1 MRKTWTGFL
10 YGEEPWTR
18 AFQGVA
24 AVFSENGKKMVLAN
38 AARGWDADRSM
49 RIRALQKVGYAEIV
63 ELATRVFP

>member
-1 MRKTWTGFL
+1 MRKTWAGFL

-18 AFQGVA
+18 AYQGVG
-24 AVFSENGKKMVLAN
+24 AVFNESGKNTVPAN